1 MFYLF
6 ICLQRHVYII
16 DDDDY
21 DDNNT
26 FILFICCILS
36 LLIHLLQGT
45 FCDITVEYLFIRFF
59 FLKTDNSNND
69 IVDNIIVPN
78 FGGCVLK
85 LLVSHLIRFMQV
97 YAKISL

>member
-1 MFYLF
+1 MIMMIIILLYFLF
-6 ICLQRHVYII
+6 VV
-16 DDDDY
+16 
-21 DDNNT
+21 
-26 FILFICCILS
+26 FLS

-59 FLKTDNSNND
+59 FLKLTIVIMT

-85 LLVSHLIRFMQV
+85 LLVSHLIWFMQV